1 MEQIIQDFENNDVD
15 TEDFGKFTIDLFSG
29 DLELSDFKNVFNS
42 FINYIKDNVT
52 DTDIS
57 ELSKLQNRL
66 NKIKC

>member
-1 MEQIIQDFENNDVD
+1 MEQIVQDFENNDVD

-29 DLELSDFKNVFNS
+29 VLELSDFKNVFNN
-42 FINYIKDNVT
+42 FVNYIKNNIT
-52 DTDIS
+52 DVDIS